1 MKIVYLAILILI
13 TAMHF
18 GFPIATTF
26 TELVPQRNIANSIDN
41 FNQPYQLVIKSE
53 NTAQYIFENPLLNFE
68 VSIVNE
74 SDAQMLFQYL
84 ASQKNIPFQYLE
96 GGCHA
101 RAHKMALLLEE
112 KNIFVGKAFILGNLR
127 VNVQTE
133 KSNRQ
138 IQWPE
143 HVAPFLLVRKDHELK
158 TYVLDPS
165 IFKVAVEDKDWIQIQ
180 TEHQP
185 QPPPRVY
192 YTPRFYYQSYSFAY
206 ISDKFES
213 YDLESMQ
220 IKLDEYLKK

>member
-1 MKIVYLAILILI
+1 MKIVYLAIFILI
-13 TAMHF
+13 TSMHF
-18 GFPIATTF
+18 GFPIATSF
-26 TELVPQRNIANSIDN
+26 TESAPQRNIANSIDN
-41 FNQPYQLVIKSE
+41 FSQPYRLVIKNE
-53 NTAQYIFENPLLNFE
+53 NTAQFIFENPLLNFE
-68 VSIVNE
+68 VSIVTE
-74 SDAQMLFQYL
+74 PDAQILFQYL

-112 KNIFVGKAFILGNLR
+112 KNILVGKAFILGKLR
-127 VNVQTE
+127 VNVQAG
-133 KSNRQ
+133 KSNRL

-143 HVAPFLLVRKDHELK
+143 HVAPFLLVRKDQELK

-165 IFKVAVEDKDWIQIQ
+165 IFKAAVEDKDWIQIQ

-185 QPPPRVY
+185 QPPARVY

-213 YDLESMQ
+213 YDIDSMQ
-220 IKLDEYLKK
+220 LKLDEYLKK